1 MFGRRKDPLAA
12 LERNLDYRFRDRSLL
27 ETALTHPSYRF
38 ENSAVVGDN
47 QRLEF
52 LGDAVLGLLTAEHV
66 YRTQA
71 AGDEGL
77 LTVLRSQATSGRAL
91 CAIAEAVALGVH
103 LRIGRGEEQTGGRTR
118 PSNLTDALEAVVGAA
133 WLDGGN
139 RAVSRIF
146 QALFVPAMGGA
157 TDNVWA
163 GNPKGHLQARAQ
175 ARFKTAPLYRLL
187 ATTGPQHAPTYRVEV
202 RIGRTWVAEGAGRTK
217 RAAEFDAA
225 QHLLRR
231 LESSPST
238 AADADAASDPA

>member
-12 LERNLDYRFRDRSLL
+12 LERSLDYRFRDRALL

-38 ENSAVVGDN
+38 ENGATAGDN

-66 YRTQA
+66 YRTQT

-91 CAIAEAVALGVH
+91 SAIAQSVDLGAH

-118 PSNLTDALEAVVGAA
+118 PSNLADAIEAVIGAA

-139 RAVSRIF
+139 RAVTRIF

-163 GNPKGHLQARAQ
+163 DNPKGHLQARAQ
-175 ARFKTAPLYRLL
+175 ERLKTVPAYRLL
-187 ATTGPQHAPTYRVEV
+187 ETTGPQHAPTYRVEV
-202 RIGRTWVAEGAGRTK
+202 RIGDTWVGEGAGRTK

-225 QHLLRR
+225 QNLLRR
-231 LESSPST
+231 LDQSPS
-238 AADADAASDPA
+238 